1 MPRHI
6 LAFDLY
12 VESRQED
19 GSVVKSL
26 APLPLQKERL
36 FAKPDGPGIPDGI
49 KVDTNGIVYV
59 GCGDGLHVFSAEG
72 TDLSAALPS
81 SRRGSRTCASESPAN
96 YTWEPLTTFSASC
109 ILTRVCEDLTSHVPW
124 LGRCDMNLLG
134 LIVLKAHTWNRGVPL
149 REATMV

>member
-72 TDLSAALPS
+72 K
-81 SRRGSRTCASESPAN
+81 
-96 YTWEPLTTFSASC
+96 
-109 ILTRVCEDLTSHVPW
+109 
-124 LGRCDMNLLG
+124 LLG
-134 LIVLKAHTWNRGVPL
+134 KVAIKPKGVTNLCFGEPGELYLGASDNFLCKLYLDKSVRGPY
-149 REATMV
+149 